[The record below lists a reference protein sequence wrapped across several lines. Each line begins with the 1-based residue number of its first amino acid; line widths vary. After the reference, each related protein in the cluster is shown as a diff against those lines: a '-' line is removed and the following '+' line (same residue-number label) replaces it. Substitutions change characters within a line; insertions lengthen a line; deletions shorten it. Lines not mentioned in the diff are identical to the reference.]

1 MDQRSQGILSYLQ
14 DLFEITACQ
23 HMLHVVSFIHN
34 CQLYNSKSLEIIAVV
49 FLDLSA
55 PFAVIKLFSVK

>member
-1 MDQRSQGILSYLQ
+1 MEKRSQGILSSLQ

-23 HMLHVVSFIHN
+23 HMLHILSFIHN
-34 CQLYNSKSLEIIAVV
+34 CQIYNSKSLEIIAVV

-55 PFAVIKLFSVK
+55 PFAVIKLFAVK